1 MLSAINANT
10 EKQLSE
16 LSECLKKT
24 QSCDVVATLK
34 QFAESGDGKV
44 TSVDIQTVST
54 VSKNAIN
61 VNEGLVHAELT
72 EREGS
77 INELKKIRAMWQAVL
92 NRGTVR
98 FLRGEANDYGITI
111 DLICSELEN
120 SKVYCVSFFNPSF
133 MAGEDR
139 GISLAVPID
148 QFMYGI
154 ENVTLSE
161 IEYEE
166 EQQAMAERKSGNGYN
181 GSTYT
186 DMDDEEEDEE
196 RDDEEQ
202 DDEYT
207 KTDFISN
214 EDIVNPLK

>member
-10 EKQLSE
+10 ERQLAE

-24 QSCDVVATLK
+24 QNCDVVATLK
-34 QFAESGDGKV
+34 QFAEGADGKV

-54 VSKNAIN
+54 VSKNAVN

-92 NRGTVR
+92 NRSTVR
-98 FLRGEANDYGITI
+98 FLRGEANDYGINI

-120 SKVYCVSFFNPSF
+120 GKVYTISFFNPIF

-139 GISLAVPID
+139 GISFATPLD

-154 ENVTLSE
+154 ESVTLSE

-166 EQQAMAERKSGNGYN
+166 EQLAMAKGKSGNGYS
-181 GSTYT
+181 GGTYT
-186 DMDDEEEDEE
+186 DMDEETENG
-196 RDDEEQ
+196 EEQ
-202 DDEYT
+202 NDDYT
-207 KTDFISN
+207 KSDFISN
-214 EDIVNPLK
+214 DDIINPLK